1 MSLGSFL
8 GGLNLLTLLAAAH
21 HPDSIHCSLVSHLS
35 QAVTS
40 VALTFLT
47 ALTISPSFPDLRYIF
62 ALHSGTGS
70 GSVSHS
76 IFFFAQ
82 TALHAN
88 VCCSESCKNSGFCH
102 TINTETPLSLFS
114 DTPLL
119 PRVTEVPQLLFCRT
133 GFFTHSRMKEMSGWT
148 D

>member
-40 VALTFLT
+40 VALAFLT
-47 ALTISPSFPDLRYIF
+47 ALTISPSFPDLRYKF

-76 IFFFAQ
+76 IFFLPKLLYMQMSAAVSRAR
-82 TALHAN
+82 TL
-88 VCCSESCKNSGFCH
+88 VSV
-102 TINTETPLSLFS
+102 TPSILK
-114 DTPLL
+114 
-119 PRVTEVPQLLFCRT
+119 
-133 GFFTHSRMKEMSGWT
+133 HH
-148 D
+148 